1 MVYRKSE
8 GANNNRNYM
17 LYVSIFFIT
26 VLTIVTFSSYNIESY
41 SVRLSTED
49 NQTINLNSIETKK
62 IQVGDI
68 NVAYKMLGNGS
79 PILLINGFSAPLDFW
94 DQH

>member
-1 MVYRKSE
+1 MVHRKSA

-26 VLTIVTFSSYNIESY
+26 VMTIVTFTSYNIESY
-41 SVRLSTED
+41 SASLSAED
-49 NQTINLNSIETKK
+49 TQTMNLNSIETKK

-68 NVAYKMLGNGS
+68 NVAY
-79 PILLINGFSAPLDFW
+79 DVR
-94 DQH
+94 